1 MAEII
6 IIYHTL
12 LSIFVFAN
20 TIHAYLFH
28 HRKGQLSHY
37 YKHLKSLWVIVMTL
51 AWFLK
56 HHALQDCM
64 YTSQHNNIPSKTP
77 NPKIDHVLYILKF
90 KLLIVQT
97 LHLINPSIIK
107 ISKQLFLI
115 LAFDPGCTGVFYCSL
130 FCQTSSIHVPLL
142 VAILYRIPSWVVT
155 YLNYSIYAFILPPM
169 HAHTNPTWPL
179 AISGK
184 YIGEL
189 KADLMAT
196 LYDVGGIIGDVT
208 LIPFSRSIR
217 FLCLITIVLMI

>member
-1 MAEII
+1 M
-6 IIYHTL
+6 
-12 LSIFVFAN
+12 
-20 TIHAYLFH
+20 
-28 HRKGQLSHY
+28 SHC
-37 YKHLKSLWVIVMTL
+37 HDTGLVP
-51 AWFLK
+51 K

-64 YTSQHNNIPSKTP
+64 YTSQRNNIPSKTS
-77 NPKIDHVLYILKF
+77 NPKIDHVLYVLKLKF
-90 KLLIVQT
+90 CFWIDIATFSYSLKYYKLLIVQT

-130 FCQTSSIHVPLL
+130 FCQTSSIHIPLL

-155 YLNYSIYAFILPPM
+155 FLNYSIYAFILPPM

-196 LYDVGGIIGDVT
+196 LYDVGGILGDVT
-208 LIPFSRSIR
+208 LIPW
-217 FLCLITIVLMI
+217 VDQ